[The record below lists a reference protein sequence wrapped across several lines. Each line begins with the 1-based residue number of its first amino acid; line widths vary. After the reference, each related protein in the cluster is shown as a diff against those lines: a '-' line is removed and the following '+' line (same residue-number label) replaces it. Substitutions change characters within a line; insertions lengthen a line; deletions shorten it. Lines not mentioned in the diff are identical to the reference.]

1 MKLRTLLFTGTL
13 ALAALSGVAQ
23 ADTAQQT
30 DAKPVPYQYGMPLN
44 IEKVIAM
51 HETDT
56 NVCKVINA
64 DIKFVDKAGKIED
77 VGYRKMSEACDF
89 QN

>member
-13 ALAALSGVAQ
+13 ALAAVSGMAQ
-23 ADTAQQT
+23 ADTAT
-30 DAKPVPYQYGMPLN
+30 KPVPYRYGTPLN
-44 IEKVIAM
+44 IDKVIAM
-51 HETDT
+51 HEEDTDT
-56 NVCKVINA
+56 CKVINA

>member
-1 MKLRTLLFTGTL
+1 MKLRTLMLGGAL
-13 ALAALSGVAQ
+13 ALTAVTGMAQ
-23 ADTAQQT
+23 ADTA
-30 DAKPVPYQYGMPLN
+30 PVITPYHYG
-44 IEKVIAM
+44 EKMDVQKVLAM

-64 DIKFVDKAGKIED
+64 DIKYLDSSGNVQD
-77 VGYRKMSEACDF
+77 VSYRKMSEACDF

>member
-13 ALAALSGVAQ
+13 ALAAVSGMAQ
-23 ADTAQQT
+23 ADTA
-30 DAKPVPYQYGMPLN
+30 AKPVPYQYGMPLN
-44 IEKVIAM
+44 VDKVIAM
-51 HETDT
+51 HEEDT
-56 NVCKVINA
+56 SLCKVINA

>member
-1 MKLRTLLFTGTL
+1 MTLRTLMLGGVL
-13 ALAALSGVAQ
+13 ALAAVSGLAQ
-23 ADTAQQT
+23 ADTQQMP
-30 DAKPVPYQYGMPLN
+30 AKPVPYKYGMPLN
-44 IEKVIAM
+44 IDKVIAM
-51 HETDT
+51 NETPT
-56 NVCKVINA
+56 NDCKVIKA